1 MKGGIK
7 MGKSK
12 ARCNFAPIDMFG
24 SPVEFNINGEGS
36 YKTIVGC
43 IWTILLALLMIG
55 ATVYY
60 LVIYS
65 DKTNVTLSSQSIQ
78 GSESPMMNFTEKGLF
93 VVLMFQEGEMFYTPP
108 QIESLFNIQSAHF
121 TYTSTNDA
129 STNVRTLRNTGPKV
143 SQVKLSPCRS
153 ANVSGTIDG
162 KAILGKT
169 GRALSDFGYCA
180 ITKDGSFYVQGDDDS
195 DSYSYIDIKVFPCQG
210 PFSSTTPIP
219 KGSCAIPNVNNGNL
233 DASGEEKTRTKLRNI
248 KIYMMLI
255 DTAINATNYDDP
267 FVYIMNGNYHYVP
280 TMNQEK
286 SIDFIFK
293 TVTVSTD
300 KGILFSDVEEKE
312 SYSIGEVIYD
322 SKDRGPSDQQTF
334 FTPQGPTKLPLPYA
348 TFRIRAGAEKVTYTR
363 MYLMILDVIGLV
375 GGVSQVFTVAVIVL
389 YSWYNSI
396 RMEQEMI
403 NRTIL
408 NINEGER
415 PLEDWETDIMFS
427 FGEIFRFKY
436 CSMCAKKNKKYANYN
451 KCTDL
456 MDEKTDITK
465 IIRAVADIQTI
476 KEALLSAS
484 QNKLLQYAAINSI
497 FEEESKETDDS
508 ISVSDAI
515 NSLKS
520 KSHGVPKDIDTRI
533 NEYLLKRLPADIVN
547 KASVAKSAD
556 WDLPATNQIEMMDPS
571 PNRIAPS
578 GSNIR
583 HVNGTATNQASERG
597 SKHVPKVIVAQERLN
612 DDFDKL

>member
-43 IWTILLALLMIG
+43 IWTILMALLMIG

-129 STNVRTLRNTGPKV
+129 STNVRTFSNTGPKV
-143 SQVKLSPCRS
+143 SQVKFSPCRS

-195 DSYSYIDIKVFPCQG
+195 DSYSYIEINVRPCQG

-219 KGSCAIPNVNNGNL
+219 KGSCALRTPQNGDLTTTQAKEVRN
-233 DASGEEKTRTKLRNI
+233 ALRDFRI
-248 KIYMMLI
+248 TLMLI
-255 DTAINATNYDDP
+255 DTAINATNYDSP
-267 FVYIMNGNYHYVP
+267 FVYIMNSNYHYYP
-280 TMNQEK
+280 TINSQK

-300 KGILFSDVEEKE
+300 KGILFNDIVDSD
-312 SYSIGEVIYD
+312 SFSIGEVIYD
-322 SKDRGPSDQQTF
+322 SKDRDPNDQINQITPTGTINLPVPYMTF
-334 FTPQGPTKLPLPYA
+334 TMRSGN
-348 TFRIRAGAEKVTYTR
+348 EKVTYTR
-363 MYLMILDVIGLV
+363 TYLMILDVIGLV
-375 GGVSQVFTVAVIVL
+375 GGVSQLFTVAVIVL

-436 CSMCAKKNKKYANYN
+436 CSMCSKKNKKYANYN

-465 IIRAVADIQTI
+465 IVRAVADIQTI
-476 KEALLSAS
+476 KEALFNPAQSKLMQYASINSVFVEKDEDDADDGDAMSVQDAIKTIKTGMNSGKQAKDLDSRINDFLLAKIPTNLGQNLSTHQEVEMSPAKGGNKVS
-484 QNKLLQYAAINSI
+484 PQADVSKVPLNKNKLN
-497 FEEESKETDDS
+497 
-508 ISVSDAI
+508 
-515 NSLKS
+515 
-520 KSHGVPKDIDTRI
+520 
-533 NEYLLKRLPADIVN
+533 
-547 KASVAKSAD
+547 AK
-556 WDLPATNQIEMMDPS
+556 
-571 PNRIAPS
+571 
-578 GSNIR
+578 
-583 HVNGTATNQASERG
+583 
-597 SKHVPKVIVAQERLN
+597 
-612 DDFDKL
+612 DDFDV